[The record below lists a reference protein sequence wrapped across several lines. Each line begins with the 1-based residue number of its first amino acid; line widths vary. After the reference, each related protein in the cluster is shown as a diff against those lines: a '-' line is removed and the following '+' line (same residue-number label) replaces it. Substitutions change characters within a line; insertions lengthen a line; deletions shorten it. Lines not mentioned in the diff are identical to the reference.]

1 MLEAK
6 LVKSLRCPTNK
17 LTRFDQE
24 PFDDPKLF
32 RSTPGALQYLS
43 ITRPDISFIVNRVRQ
58 FLHNPCTPHWTVVK
72 RILWYLKHT
81 IHFGL
86 LFRQSRSSC
95 LCAYFV
101 ADWAGCTSDGR
112 STVRYCIFL
121 GHNLTLWSSKKQI
134 TASHSSTEAKYKV
147 VANTADELICIQ
159 SLLTEL
165 GVPIVYSQTIY
176 CDNIGATY
184 LTSNMAFR
192 VRTKHIEID
201 YHFIWDQVATK
212 KLKVRFLSS
221 KDQLADGFTKPIVA
235 YRFDSTVFNLNV
247 RSLPLRFKE

>member
-1 MLEAK
+1 MILELFIFLRVIASQVPEGLFLNRQHYIHPILKRTNLLEAK

-24 PFDDPKLF
+24 SFDDPKLF
-32 RSTPGALQYLS
+32 RSTLGALQYLS

-58 FLHNPCTPHWTVVK
+58 FLHNLCTPHWTVVK

-95 LCAYFV
+95 LCAYSV

-165 GVPIVYSQTIY
+165 GVLI
-176 CDNIGATY
+176 
-184 LTSNMAFR
+184 LLSNNLLR
-192 VRTKHIEID
+192 QYRRYISHIQHGIPC
-201 YHFIWDQVATK
+201 
-212 KLKVRFLSS
+212 S
-221 KDQLADGFTKPIVA
+221 
-235 YRFDSTVFNLNV
+235 N
-247 RSLPLRFKE
+247 